1 MISQHFFDNGGTIP
15 DYALAESYRPQ
26 TLDDVIGQDHIIR
39 RLKFMVQQLHESGGD
54 GGFPHL
60 MFAGNAGTG
69 KTSAAMALMRSAF
82 GDDWTANFMELNAS
96 DERSIQVIRTKSRTL
111 PDGE

>member
-1 MISQHFFDNGGTIP
+1 M
-15 DYALAESYRPQ
+15 LWAESYRPQ
-26 TLDDVIGQDHIIR
+26 TLDDVIGQDHIIS

-60 MFAGNAGTG
+60 MFAGAAGTG

-82 GDDWTANFMELNAS
+82 GDDWQANFMELKAS
-96 DERSIQVIRTKSRTL
+96 DERSIHVIRT
-111 PDGE
+111 